1 MVPVPLS
8 DFHEAV
14 RTLIGDGGDA
24 VGGYDYPAAQ
34 LDGAL
39 RTVVRMGNLP
49 CLALV
54 AGTNPEF
61 LAAAPPN
68 ADTWGYLAAKAASYL
83 IGGSVQESIRTRAM
97 SILVD
102 PASRRDAVT
111 YLDTLLS
118 DLDARGN
125 LCGTAED
132 TGHQGLFGTA
142 DDFITAIAFPLR
154 ENPELV
160 GFLGGGASACTGNL
174 DGGAP

>member
-1 MVPVPLS
+1 MLPVPLS

-14 RTLIGDGGDA
+14 RILLGDGGD
-24 VGGYDYPAAQ
+24 VVSGFDYPSAQ

-39 RTVVRMGNLP
+39 RTVVRMGSLP

-54 AGTNPEF
+54 PGSNPEF
-61 LAAAPPN
+61 LVAAPAN
-68 ADTWGYLAAKAASYL
+68 ADTWGYLAAKAASFL
-83 IGGSVQESIRTRAM
+83 IGGSVQESVRTRAM
-97 SILVD
+97 SILID

-132 TGHQGLFGTA
+132 TSHKGLFGTA
-142 DDFITAIAFPLR
+142 DDFITAISFPLR
-154 ENPELV
+154 PYFELPPWT
-160 GFLGGGASACTGNL
+160 C
-174 DGGAP
+174 

>member
-14 RTLIGDGGDA
+14 RTLLGDGGDV
-24 VGGYDYPAAQ
+24 VGGYDYADAQ

-39 RTVVRMGNLP
+39 RTVIRMGHLP

-54 AGTNPEF
+54 AGVNPGS
-61 LAAAPPN
+61 LADKPAN
-68 ADTWGYLAAKAASYL
+68 ADTWGYLAAKAASFL
-83 IGGSVQESIRTRAM
+83 IGGSVQESVRTRAM
-97 SILVD
+97 SIIVD

-125 LCGTAED
+125 LCGTSAD
-132 TGHQGLFGTA
+132 TDHKGLFGTA
-142 DDFITAIAFPLR
+142 DDFMTAIAFPAWR
-154 ENPELV
+154 NPELPPW
-160 GFLGGGASACTGNL
+160 SC
-174 DGGAP
+174 